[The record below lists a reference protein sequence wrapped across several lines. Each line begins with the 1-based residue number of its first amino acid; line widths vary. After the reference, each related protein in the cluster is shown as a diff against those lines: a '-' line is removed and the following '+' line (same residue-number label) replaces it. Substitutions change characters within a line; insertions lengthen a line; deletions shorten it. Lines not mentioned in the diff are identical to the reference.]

1 MSLRLIYGRAG
12 SGKSR
17 FCLDEIK
24 SRLNSGQD
32 RPLVLLVP
40 EQFSLQAERNLI
52 KTLGA
57 EGILKAEVLSFR
69 RMAFRVFSEVG
80 GFARPHIN
88 ASGKCMLIFR
98 IIDELKDNLRV
109 FSRSASQRGFV
120 NTLLETISEMKRYN
134 VSPEILE
141 EVCNSAGENEL
152 LRYKLQEINLVYSE
166 FERRLHQNY
175 IDSDDDLTQLAVKLN
190 SSRQFE
196 GAEIWIDEFSG
207 FTPQEYSVIEKL
219 LKTAFRVSVCLCADC
234 IPENPD
240 IDRTDL
246 FLPTKTTAL
255 KLLKIARKNNVK
267 VEDSVKL
274 CRPDNA
280 ASCPTRFKNSR
291 ELCHLEEQ
299 LFSIPYKIYPE
310 ETSDISIF
318 AAANMRSEVED
329 TARDIIRLCREK
341 GMRFR
346 DIAVVCRNLDAY
358 EKQIS
363 TVFAQY
369 GISCFIDAKRD
380 ISKHPLV
387 LLITSAFEIF
397 INNWSYESVFRY
409 LKTGLTNID
418 RESVD
423 IIENYVLACGIKGGK
438 WTQEEPWTYRM
449 SGDFTGRDLT
459 EYEQKNLS
467 RVNEIR
473 EMIVKPLAGFR
484 SKIKGRKKCIEIC
497 EALFDFLC
505 SIDVPAKIEG
515 RIEML
520 KQNGRLDL
528 ANEYSQVWNIIVE
541 VLDQIVEVAGKEQ
554 MNLEQFKK
562 MLEIGLSEYRIGL
575 IPPALDQ
582 VLVGSVERS
591 KSHEIKALYILG
603 VNDGVFPSAQSGE
616 GILSDREREALRSY
630 GVELA
635 QDSRTRAF
643 EELYLVYTTLTNA
656 GSYLRLSYPA
666 ADNEGKALRP
676 SIIISRLRKI
686 FPKIR
691 ESSDILS
698 DDTGQDSLRLV
709 SVPAPTFN
717 ELIGAL
723 RKQAEGF
730 NVNPLWWDV
739 YRWFVQDE
747 EWKSRCS
754 KAISGM
760 FYSNRADALSPERAK
775 KLYGNIINTSVSRL
789 EQFASCPFSYYIR
802 YGLKAKE
809 RKIYKLDTPDI
820 GTFMHTVIDRF
831 SQGLKAKKMS
841 FRTLEKN
848 WCVKEVSD
856 IVDDMLAKA
865 PGWIL
870 SSSGRYKFFAAR
882 MKRIITRSIWLI
894 SEHIKRGNFEP
905 AGYEIVFGDGGD
917 FPPIVVEL
925 PSGEKVY
932 LTGRIDRVDVL
943 SAEEGLYLRIVD
955 YKSGGKSFKL
965 SDVYNGLQI
974 QLITYLDAMLS
985 VESRSGKPLLP
996 GGIFYVKLDDPIIKG
1011 DRESDD
1017 EAIEEA
1023 IIKQLKMK
1031 GLLLADVKL
1040 VKEMDRQI
1048 EGDSS
1053 IIPARINKGDVLG
1066 RASAA
1071 TLEQFGLLRK
1081 YVRRLLAKMGEEILN
1096 GEISIKPY
1104 KKKNT
1109 TACDYCRYLSIC
1121 QFDTRISGNRYRLL
1135 RDLKDDEVWE
1145 MIRDEGSEVDQ

>member
-17 FCLDEIK
+17 FCLNDIK
-24 SRLNSGQD
+24 NRLDDGLDS
-32 RPLVLLVP
+32 PLVLVVP

-52 KTLGA
+52 KTAGA
-57 EGILKAEVLSFR
+57 GGILRAEVLSFR

-88 ASGKCMLIFR
+88 TSGRCMMIFR
-98 IIDELKDNLRV
+98 IIDELKDNLRI
-109 FSRSASQRGFV
+109 FSRSANQRGFV

-134 VSPEILE
+134 VSPEMLE
-141 EVCNSAGENEL
+141 EVCRSAGENDL

-166 FERRLHQNY
+166 FEKRLHQKY
-175 IDSDDDLTQLAVKLN
+175 MDPDDDLTQLALKLD

-207 FTPQEYSVIEKL
+207 FTPQEYSIIEKL
-219 LKTAFRVSVCLCADC
+219 LIKARRVNVCLCTDC
-234 IPENPD
+234 LPENPD
-240 IDRTDL
+240 IDGTDL
-246 FLPTKTTAL
+246 FLPTKSTAL
-255 KLLKIARKNNVK
+255 KLLKIARENG
-267 VEDSVKL
+267 VEIEDPVKL
-274 CRPDNA
+274 CRSDNTA
-280 ASCPTRFKNSR
+280 LCLARFKNSE
-291 ELCHLEEQ
+291 ELCHLEEY
-299 LFSIPYKIYPE
+299 LFSFPYKVYPD
-310 ETSDISIF
+310 ETSDIYIF
-318 AAANMRSEVED
+318 AAANIRSEVED

-341 GMRFR
+341 GMRYR
-346 DIAVVCRNLDAY
+346 DIAVVCRNLDVY

-369 GISCFIDAKRD
+369 GISCFIDVKRD

-387 LLITSAFEIF
+387 LLIISVLEIF

-409 LKTGLTNID
+409 LKTGLTNVD

-423 IIENYVLACGIKGGK
+423 LIENYVLACGIKGSK
-438 WTQEEPWTYRM
+438 WTQQEPWIYRM
-449 SGDFTGRDLT
+449 SGEFTGRDLT
-459 EYEQKNLS
+459 EYEQNTLS

-473 EMIVKPLAGFR
+473 DMIVKPLVDFR
-484 SKIKGRKKCIEIC
+484 SKTKGRKKCKEIC
-497 EALFDFLC
+497 GALYDFLC

-520 KQNGRLDL
+520 KKNGRLDL

-541 VLDQIVEVAGKEQ
+541 VLDQVVEVAGSEQ
-554 MNLEQFKK
+554 MNLEKFKK
-562 MLEIGLSEYRIGL
+562 MLEIGFSEYRIGL

-603 VNDGVFPSAQSGE
+603 VNDGVFPSAQSGK
-616 GILSDREREALRSY
+616 GILSDRERESLRSY

-656 GSYLRLSYPA
+656 GSYLRISYPV

-676 SIIISRLRKI
+676 SIIISRLKKI
-686 FPKIR
+686 FPRIR
-691 ESSDILS
+691 ESNDILLNGT
-698 DDTGQDSLRLV
+698 DQDSLRLV

-717 ELIGAL
+717 EMIGVL
-723 RKQAEGF
+723 RKQAEGI
-730 NVNPLWWDV
+730 NANPLWWDV

-747 EWKSRCS
+747 VWKSRCS

-760 FYSNRADALSPERAK
+760 FYSNLAGALSPERAK
-775 KLYGNIINTSVSRL
+775 KLYGNTISTSVSRL
-789 EQFASCPFSYYIR
+789 EQFASCPFSYYVQ

-809 RKIYKLDTPDI
+809 RKIYKLGTPDI

-831 SQGLKAKKMS
+831 SQELKAKKVS
-841 FRTLEKN
+841 FRTLERD
-848 WCVKEVSD
+848 WCAKEVSD

-870 SSSGRYKFFAAR
+870 SSSGRYKYLAAR
-882 MKRIITRSIWLI
+882 LKRIITRSIWLI
-894 SEHIKRGNFEP
+894 AEHIKRGNFEP
-905 AGYEIVFGDGGD
+905 VGYEIVFGDGGD

-925 PSGEKVY
+925 PSGEKVS
-932 LTGRIDRVDVL
+932 LTGRIDRIDVL
-943 SAEEGLYLRIVD
+943 SAEEGLYIRIVD
-955 YKSGGKSFKL
+955 YKSGSKAFKL

-974 QLITYLDAMLS
+974 QLIAYLDAMLS
-985 VESRSGKPLLP
+985 VESHSGKPLLP
-996 GGIFYVKLDDPIIKG
+996 GGIFYLKLDDPIIRG
-1011 DRESDD
+1011 DRESGD
-1017 EAIEEA
+1017 EEIEEA
-1023 IIKQLKMK
+1023 IVKQLKMK

-1048 EGDSS
+1048 DGESS

-1066 RASAA
+1066 RSSAA
-1071 TLEQFGLLRK
+1071 TLEQFWLLRK
-1081 YVRRLLAKMGEEILN
+1081 YVRSILARMGGEILN
-1096 GEISIKPY
+1096 GEVSIQPY
-1104 KKKNT
+1104 KKKNV
-1109 TACDYCRYLSIC
+1109 TACEYCRYLSIC

-1145 MIRDEGSEVDQ
+1145 LIRDE